1 MEAVRKMNTSDNI
14 ININLKEYFWSL
26 LEQWKCILIAGLVF
40 AVLVPAFLAFKNYKE
55 DLDAKAS
62 RDSLSA
68 MSYEDLLN
76 TLNEGDREEVLNA
89 AYQAKLIRDQEEYNA
104 NSIFAGMNSEKLPV
118 LHYAWTID
126 DSYDVEQIAAA
137 YVAALGD
144 SETVDV
150 VRQALGDE
158 YKNADDIY
166 VRELIIASSNGA
178 VDLKIVLPEG
188 TDADALNTGIMARL
202 FEIHNQI
209 DGTARKHTVTYIVSE
224 KQDIAYAEI
233 AGELIARNNDLVLLQ
248 ENYDSLVLSMSD
260 YQRNVLSVLNAK
272 DAGNTDT
279 STPEFGFSKGNIVI
293 GFAVGIFLYAFIY
306 LVLIVFSSK
315 VQNPELFSETFKTRN
330 LGRVS
335 SYRYKGFSAFVHGK
349 TIYKMHRKESMDD
362 AAVKAVTD
370 AVLSACANKDLHKV
384 GVILAGDMKA
394 YSAQCDKVIKKLKG
408 SSKTDVVKIEGDLND
423 SALEGL
429 DSAVILA
436 GSGKSKYRE
445 IYGIMRLCGY
455 YKKEIL
461 GGIYFD

>member
-1 MEAVRKMNTSDNI
+1 MEAVRKMNTSENI

-40 AVLVPAFLAFKNYKE
+40 AMLVPAALAFKNYQE
-55 DLDAKAS
+55 DLDAKND

-68 MSYEDLLN
+68 MSYEDLLY

-104 NSIFAGMNSEKLPV
+104 TSIFAGMNSEKLPV

-150 VRQALGDE
+150 VRQNLGDE
-158 YKNADDIY
+158 YKEADDMYI
-166 VRELIIASSNGA
+166 RELIIASSDGA
-178 VDLKIVLPEG
+178 VDLKVVLPEG
-188 TDADALNTGIMARL
+188 TDVDALNAGIMARL
-202 FEIHNQI
+202 YEIHNQI
-209 DGTARKHTVTYIVSE
+209 DGNARKHTVTYIVSE
-224 KQDIAYAEI
+224 KQDIAYAEL

-260 YQRNVLSVLNAK
+260 YQRNVLSVLNDKNKNA
-272 DAGNTDT
+272 DAEQ
-279 STPEFGFSKGNIVI
+279 SMPEFEFSKGNLVI
-293 GFAVGIFLYAFIY
+293 GFAVGVFLYAFIY

-330 LGRVS
+330 LGRIS
-335 SYRYKGFSAFVHGK
+335 SYRYKGLSAFIHGK
-349 TIYKMHRKESMDD
+349 KFYQIHRKNSMDD
-362 AAVKAVTD
+362 AAINAATD
-370 AVLSACANKDLHKV
+370 AVIAACTNKDLHKT

-394 YSAQCDKVIKKLKG
+394 YSAQCDKVIKKLKS
-408 SSKTDVVKIEGDLND
+408 SSKTDVVKIAELND
-423 SALEGL
+423 SALENL
-429 DSAVILA
+429 DSVVICA
-436 GSGKSKYRE
+436 GSGKSKYGE
-445 IYGIMRLCGY
+445 INGIMRLCNY
-455 YKKEIL
+455 YKKEII